1 MTVATARL
9 TFEEFLAL
17 DDGTGA
23 RYELVDGVL
32 VEMGTENALNLS
44 IAFALGVIF
53 NQLGIPAY
61 LIGAK
66 HLLAVSSTKVTA
78 RDPDLTVHTEASYA
92 SVATK
97 KQSFLSYNAPL
108 PLLVVEVVSEGEPGE
123 KNYDRDY
130 VEKPK
135 EYADRGIPE
144 FWIVD
149 PIRQVVWVLTL
160 SGDTYRRI
168 KFSGRRAIVSPTF
181 PNLKLTAA
189 QVLSAGRLP

>member
-9 TFEEFLAL
+9 TFEEFLAF
-17 DDGTGA
+17 DAGTSA

-53 NQLGIPAY
+53 NQLGVPAY

-92 SVATK
+92 SVAAK
-97 KQSFLSYNAPL
+97 KQSFLSYDEPI

-130 VEKPK
+130 IEKPK

-149 PIRQVVWVLTL
+149 PIRQVVWVLTIR
-160 SGDTYRRI
+160 GNAYRRQ
-168 KFSGRRAIVSPTF
+168 KFSGSDAIASPTF
-181 PNLKLTAA
+181 PNLNLTA
-189 QVLSAGRLP
+189 QKVLGAGR